1 MNKRNYLEM
10 VDKVTDN
17 FCDNGWADGYAD
29 LPSDHNEIINQL
41 SRNFSKDIII
51 ECVDLYMQGYEVGHF
66 MSYNAE
72 NIYDEDGNFKED
84 EYNVETFSHHTEA
97 KRAVSKKLTL
107 NEGWK

>member
-1 MNKRNYLEM
+1 
-10 VDKVTDN
+10 
-17 FCDNGWADGYAD
+17 
-29 LPSDHNEIINQL
+29 
-41 SRNFSKDIII
+41 
-51 ECVDLYMQGYEVGHF
+51 MQGYEVGQF